1 MENPSDHRRRGRP
14 RQSHAAEPAAI
25 NQALD
30 RGLQLLEQLAA
41 EEHPQTLSNL
51 STGTGIAASTLYR
64 LLITLQRRG
73 LVEFDSASQTW
84 SIGIEAFR
92 IGSAFRR
99 RMNYLEASR
108 QAMREL
114 MTQTGETCNL
124 GVLEGD
130 DVVFL
135 SQVETHHPIRAFF
148 RPGTRGPRHASG
160 IGKML
165 LAQLPDSTV
174 QAWTENHALAPLT
187 DKTIV
192 NPLALVEE
200 LTKIKIRGWSLDDEE
215 STLGMRCLAAPIFNE
230 YGEAVAGVSISG
242 PVTRI
247 HDAMLSLLSKQVC
260 HAARHITKAIGGVNY

>member
-14 RQSHAAEPAAI
+14 RQSQASEPAAI

-51 STGTGIAASTLYR
+51 SIDTGIAASTLYR

-108 QAMREL
+108 QTMREL

-124 GVLEGD
+124 GVLDGD

-148 RPGTRGPRHASG
+148 RPGTRGPLHASG

-165 LAQLPDSTV
+165 LAQLPDNTI
-174 QAWTENHALAPLT
+174 QAWTKNHALAQLT
-187 DKTIV
+187 DKTIIC
-192 NPLALVEE
+192 PLALVEE
-200 LTKIKIRGWSLDDEE
+200 LTKIKLRGWSLDDEE

-247 HDAMLSLLSKQVC
+247 NDTVLPQLAKQVC
-260 HAARHITKAIGGVNY
+260 NAAGQITKAIGGVNY

>member
-14 RQSHAAEPAAI
+14 RQSQESEPAAI

-51 STGTGIAASTLYR
+51 SIETGIAASTLYR

-73 LVEFDSASQTW
+73 LVEFDSATQTW

-124 GVLEGD
+124 GVLDGD

-148 RPGTRGPRHASG
+148 RPGTRGPLHASG

-165 LAQLPDSTV
+165 LAQLPSAARAAWIES
-174 QAWTENHALAPLT
+174 QALHHLT
-187 DKTIV
+187 
-192 NPLALVEE
+192 EE
-200 LTKIKIRGWSLDDEE
+200 LDTIKQRGWSLDDEE
-215 STLGMRCLAAPIFNE
+215 NTLGMRCIAAAIFNE
-230 YGEAVAGVSISG
+230 YGEAVAGISISG
-242 PVTRI
+242 PTIRI
-247 HDAMLSLLSKQVC
+247 NDAKLEGLASQVC
-260 HAARHITKAIGGVNY
+260 MAAERITRAIGG